1 MEELKQAIITPN
13 KQVRCPY
20 CGKLAFILNDEAYIK
35 NLKVRCRGS
44 RHGLEHFFIVSGGA
58 AL

>member
-1 MEELKQAIITPN
+1 MEELKQAIVTVD
-13 KQVRCPY
+13 KQVRCPC
-20 CGKLAFILNDEAYIK
+20 CGKLAFVLNDEAYVK